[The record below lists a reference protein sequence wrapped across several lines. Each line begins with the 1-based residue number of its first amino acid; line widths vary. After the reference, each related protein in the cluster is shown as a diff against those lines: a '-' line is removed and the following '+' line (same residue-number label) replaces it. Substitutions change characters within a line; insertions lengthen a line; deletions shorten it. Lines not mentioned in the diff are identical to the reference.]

1 MIEIPDQTES
11 ITLTQEEYPD
21 LPFKKIIIGN
31 PRKLREGLGR
41 YCEYMIEKYKKGEL
55 KLNKN

>member
-21 LPFKKIIIGN
+21 LPFKEVVIGN
-31 PRKLREGLGR
+31 PRKLREGLAR
-41 YCEYMIEKYKKGEL
+41 YYEYMLKKYDNGRFTVSRK
-55 KLNKN
+55 